1 MRKSLLPLAILTT
14 LSVSTLSFAEEAPVV
29 EAAPAAE
36 AAGSNWAFSSNVAFT
51 SDYYVRGISQNFH
64 KPALQGGFDV
74 AHSSGFSAGI
84 WASNV
89 SPNTFPDASLEIDYY
104 AGYGGE
110 IGKSG
115 IGYSV
120 GVIAYTY
127 PGGSWG
133 DCLGCTKADGLT
145 PASNASWNTYEAN
158 FGLSYSYFSAQVST
172 TLGDYF
178 GLDKDT
184 GYDDD
189 SRFTTYVELNAEYPF
204 GNGWSLIGHI
214 GHLNVSTKIADT
226 NAVYLAYN
234 GEASPDYT
242 DYKVAVSKS
251 FSLAGSEGWAA
262 ELAYVGANDTG
273 YWQADGWGGS
283 SFNGRT
289 ETADLTDDRFTFTVS
304 RAF

>member
-1 MRKSLLPLAILTT
+1 MRKSLLSLAV
-14 LSVSTLSFAEEAPVV
+14 LSALSLPTLSFAEDAV
-29 EAAPAAE
+29 EATAAE
-36 AAGSNWAFSSNVAFT
+36 APASNWSFSSNVAFT

-74 AHSSGFSAGI
+74 EHSSGFSAGV

-104 AGYGGE
+104 AGFGGE
-110 IGKSG
+110 IGESG
-115 IGYSV
+115 VGYSI

-133 DCLGCTKADGLT
+133 DCIGCVKADGVT
-145 PASNASWNTYEAN
+145 PASDSSWNTYEAN

-178 GLDKDT
+178 GLDTDT

-189 SRFTTYVELNAEYPF
+189 SKFTTYVELNAEFPF
-204 GNGWSLIGHI
+204 GDGWALIGHV
-214 GHLNVSTKIADT
+214 GHLNVSTKIAAT
-226 NAVYLAYN
+226 NAAYLGAYN
-234 GEASPDYT
+234 GEANPDYT
-242 DYKVAVSKS
+242 DYKVALSKS

-262 ELAYVGANDTG
+262 ELAYVGADDTG
-273 YWQADGWGGS
+273 YWNAEGWGGS

-289 ETADLTDDRFTFTVS
+289 QTADLTDDRLVFTVS
-304 RAF
+304 RSF

>member
-1 MRKSLLPLAILTT
+1 MRKSLLSLAV
-14 LSVSTLSFAEEAPVV
+14 LSALSLPTLSFAEDAV
-29 EAAPAAE
+29 EAPAAE
-36 AAGSNWAFSSNVAFT
+36 APASNWSFSSNVAFT

-74 AHSSGFSAGI
+74 EHSSGFSAGV

-104 AGYGGE
+104 AGFGGE
-110 IGKSG
+110 IGESG
-115 IGYSV
+115 VGYSI

-133 DCLGCTKADGLT
+133 DCIGCVKADGVT
-145 PASNASWNTYEAN
+145 PASDSSWNTYEAN

-178 GLDKDT
+178 GLDTDT

-189 SRFTTYVELNAEYPF
+189 SKFTTYVELNAEFPF
-204 GNGWSLIGHI
+204 GDGWALIGHV
-214 GHLNVSTKIADT
+214 GHLNVSTKIAAT
-226 NAVYLAYN
+226 NAAYLGAYN
-234 GEASPDYT
+234 GEANPDYT
-242 DYKVAVSKS
+242 DYKVALSKS

-262 ELAYVGANDTG
+262 ELAYVGADDTG
-273 YWQADGWGGS
+273 YWNAEGWGGS

-289 ETADLTDDRFTFTVS
+289 QTADLTDDRLVFTVS
-304 RAF
+304 RSF

>member
-1 MRKSLLPLAILTT
+1 MRKSLLSLAVLSA
-14 LSVSTLSFAEEAPVV
+14 LSVSTLSFAEEAP
-29 EAAPAAE
+29 AAAE
-36 AAGSNWAFSSNVAFT
+36 APASDWAFSSNVAFT

-74 AHSSGFSAGI
+74 EHSSGFSAGI
-84 WASNV
+84 WASNI
-89 SPNTFPDASLEIDYY
+89 SANTFPDASLEIDYY
-104 AGYGGE
+104 AGFGGE
-110 IGKSG
+110 IGESG
-115 IGYSV
+115 VGYSV

-133 DCLGCTKADGLT
+133 DCDGCVKADGVT

-184 GYDDD
+184 GYEDD
-189 SRFTTYVELNAEYPF
+189 SKFTTYVELNAEYPF
-204 GNGWSLIGHI
+204 GNGWALIGHI
-214 GHLNVSTKIADT
+214 GHLNVSTEIAAT
-226 NAVYLAYN
+226 NAAYIGPYN
-234 GEASPDYT
+234 GERSPDYT

-262 ELAYVGANDTG
+262 ELAYVGADDTG
-273 YWQADGWGGS
+273 YWNSKGWGGS
-283 SFNGRT
+283 SFNGRA

>member
-1 MRKSLLPLAILTT
+1 MAVLSA
-14 LSVSTLSFAEEAPVV
+14 LSVSTLSYAEEAP
-29 EAAPAAE
+29 AAKPAE
-36 AAGSNWAFSSNVAFT
+36 SDWAFSSNVAFT
-51 SDYYVRGISQNFH
+51 SDYYVRGLSQNFH

-74 AHSSGFSAGI
+74 EHSSGFSAGI

-110 IGKSG
+110 IGKTG

-127 PGGSWG
+127 PGGNWG
-133 DCLGCTKADGLT
+133 DCGNGAVTGGGCSNGAGTAPADD
-145 PASNASWNTYEAN
+145 NSWNTYEAN

-172 TLGDYF
+172 TLGNYF
-178 GLDKDT
+178 GVDKDT

-189 SRFTTYVELNAEYPF
+189 SKFTTYVELNAEYPF
-204 GNGWSLIGHI
+204 GDGWALIGHI
-214 GHLNVSTKIADT
+214 GHMNVGAQVDPR
-226 NAVYLAYN
+226 NALYLGAPYN
-234 GEASPDYT
+234 GERSLDYT

-262 ELAYVGANDTG
+262 ELAYVGANDSG
-273 YWQADGWGGS
+273 YWQEDGWGGS

>member
-1 MRKSLLPLAILTT
+1 MRKTLLSLAVLSA
-14 LSVSTLSFAEEAPVV
+14 LSVSTLSFAEEAP
-29 EAAPAAE
+29 AAAE
-36 AAGSNWAFSSNVAFT
+36 APASDWAFSSNVAFT

-74 AHSSGFSAGI
+74 EHSSGFSAGI

-104 AGYGGE
+104 AGFGGE
-110 IGKSG
+110 IGGSG
-115 IGYSV
+115 VGYSV

-133 DCLGCTKADGLT
+133 DCVGCTKADGVT
-145 PASNASWNTYEAN
+145 PASDSSWNTYEAN

-189 SRFTTYVELNAEYPF
+189 SKFTTYVELNAEYPF
-204 GNGWSLIGHI
+204 GNGWALIGHI
-214 GHLNVSTKIADT
+214 GHLNVSTKIAAT
-226 NAVYLAYN
+226 NAAYLGAYN
-234 GEASPDYT
+234 GEANPDYT

-262 ELAYVGANDTG
+262 ELAYVGADDTG
-273 YWQADGWGGS
+273 YWNSKGWGGS

>member
-1 MRKSLLPLAILTT
+1 MRKSLLSLAVLSA
-14 LSVSTLSFAEEAPVV
+14 LSVSTLSFAEEAP
-29 EAAPAAE
+29 AAAE
-36 AAGSNWAFSSNVAFT
+36 APASDWAFSSNVAFT

-74 AHSSGFSAGI
+74 EHSSGFSAGI

-104 AGYGGE
+104 AGFGGE
-110 IGKSG
+110 IGGSG
-115 IGYSV
+115 VGYSV

-133 DCLGCTKADGLT
+133 DCNCVYNTTTGAR
-145 PASNASWNTYEAN
+145 ASNRDWDTYEAN

-172 TLGDYF
+172 TLGNYF
-178 GLDKDT
+178 GLDKNT
-184 GYDDD
+184 GYDSD

-204 GNGWSLIGHI
+204 GNGWALIGHL
-214 GHLNVSTKIADT
+214 GHLNVAASIDAASDG
-226 NAVYLAYN
+226 YLTGYN
-234 GEASPDYT
+234 GERSPDYT

-262 ELAYVGANDTG
+262 ELAYVGADDTG
-273 YWQADGWGGS
+273 YWNSKGWGGS
-283 SFNGRT
+283 SFNGRA

>member
-1 MRKSLLPLAILTT
+1 MRKSLLSLAVLSA
-14 LSVSTLSFAEEAPVV
+14 LSVSTLSFAGEAPDTA
-29 EAAPAAE
+29 EAPA
-36 AAGSNWAFSSNVAFT
+36 SDWAFSSNVAFT

-74 AHSSGFSAGI
+74 EHSSGFSAGI

-89 SPNTFPDASLEIDYY
+89 SPNTFPDASLEIDIY

-110 IGKSG
+110 IGKTG

-120 GVIAYTY
+120 GVIGYTY

-133 DCLGCTKADGLT
+133 DCPRVNGCTKADGVT
-145 PASNASWNTYEAN
+145 PSSNASWNTYEAN

-189 SRFTTYVELNAEYPF
+189 SKFTTYIELNAEYPF
-204 GNGWSLIGHI
+204 GNGWALIGHV

-226 NAVYLAYN
+226 NAGYLAYN

-262 ELAYVGANDTG
+262 ELAYVGADDTG
-273 YWQADGWGGS
+273 YWNAEGWGGS
-283 SFNGRT
+283 SFNGRS